1 LDHVPASVT
10 SDLILLQSAFTSVPA
25 WQIVYG
31 IAYSILWTGIVAW
44 LSLRTFRRFVVT
56 KEGVRR
62 K

>member
-1 LDHVPASVT
+1 
-10 SDLILLQSAFTSVPA
+10 VPA